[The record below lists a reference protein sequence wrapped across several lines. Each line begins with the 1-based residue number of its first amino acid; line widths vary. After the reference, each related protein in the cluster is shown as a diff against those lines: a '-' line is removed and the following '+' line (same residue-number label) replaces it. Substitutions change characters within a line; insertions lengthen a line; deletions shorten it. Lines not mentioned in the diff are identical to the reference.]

1 MRRALILL
9 ALAALVPA
17 SSALA
22 AGTAPAVSTAAPTN
36 LTSGGATLNGSVNPE
51 GQATVY
57 AFQWGPT
64 SGYGRET
71 PLPPASVGSGT
82 ASVAKNATLS
92 GLDPGTMYHYRMIA
106 ISAGGVAAGADQ
118 SFTTTGTA
126 PAPTPKPIVTSA
138 AATSIAPTSAMLN
151 GTVNPSGHSTDYFF
165 EYGTTVD
172 YGFQTS
178 STGAGSGS
186 TNEAVTAEVTGLQ
199 AGTTYHYRLV
209 AVSAG
214 GTSLGTDEKFTT
226 TPPPTVTTGTAT
238 GVGPT
243 GATLNGTVNPNG
255 EATRDYFQ
263 FGTTTSYGLQTTPAG
278 AGSGTT
284 TVAVASSLTALRSA
298 TTYHYRL
305 VARSSAGTSFGSDKT
320 LKTASS
326 PSSSRL
332 GLFGHTA
339 FVAPQGVGGI
349 FVGCFGQGTCR
360 GSMRL
365 SRSGVTLA
373 QRRLFTITPD
383 NGGIVHFSLS
393 SLGQRLL
400 RERHRLRVEAVVSEN
415 GGNTA
420 SGVVT
425 LVPFS

>member
-1 MRRALILL
+1 MRRAMILL

-22 AGTAPAVSTAAPTN
+22 AGNAPVVSTASPTN
-36 LTSGGATLNGSVNPE
+36 LTSSGATLNGSVNPE

-64 SGYGRET
+64 TGYGHET
-71 PLPPASVGSGT
+71 PLPPASAGSGT
-82 ASVAKNATLS
+82 VSVARSATLG
-92 GLDPGTMYHYRMIA
+92 GLDSGTAYHYRVIA
-106 ISAGGVAAGADQ
+106 ISPGGVATGTDR
-118 SFTTTGTA
+118 SFTTTGTP
-126 PAPTPKPIVTSA
+126 PAPTPEPTVRSA
-138 AATSIAPTSAMLN
+138 AATSIAPTSATLN
-151 GTVNPSGHSTDYFF
+151 GTVNPNGHSTGYYF
-165 EYGTTVD
+165 EYGTTTA

-178 STGAGSGS
+178 STSAGSGS
-186 TNEAVTAEVTGLQ
+186 TNEAVTAKVTGLQ
-199 AGTTYHYRLV
+199 AGTAYHYRLV

-214 GTSLGTDEKFTT
+214 GTSLGSDQTFTT

-263 FGTTTSYGLQTTPAG
+263 FGTSTSYGLQTTPAG

-284 TVAVASSLTALRSA
+284 TVAVTRSLTALRSA

-305 VARSSAGTSFGSDKT
+305 VAISPAGTSFGSDET
-320 LKTASS
+320 LTTAAA

-349 FVGCFGQGTCR
+349 FVGCFGQGNCA

-365 SRSGVTLA
+365 SRSGVTLG
-373 QRRLFTITPD
+373 QRGLFTITAN